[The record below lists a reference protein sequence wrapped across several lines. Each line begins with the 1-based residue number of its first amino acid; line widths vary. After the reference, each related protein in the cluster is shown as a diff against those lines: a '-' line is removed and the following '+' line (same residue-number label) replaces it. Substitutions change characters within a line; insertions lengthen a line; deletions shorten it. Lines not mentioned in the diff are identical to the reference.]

1 MHWVSLKSM
10 AGKLETLRYINNYST
25 EYLLVIY
32 LQPSSL
38 WGTLGIRWCIRH
50 CQLFRGTRWVCTN
63 RLMHEAIRKQN
74 LYLVTMFSVH
84 PTHLPWV
91 PWGYLEVWQGNID
104 VLNTPSASS
113 SRMSSKYCFICGLLW
128 IECQIG
134 ILFSFH

>member
-32 LQPSSL
+32 LEPSSV

-50 CQLFRGTRWVCTN
+50 CQFLHGTHWICSN

-74 LYLVTMFSVH
+74 LYLVIMFSVH

-91 PWGYLEVWQGNID
+91 PWGCMEVWQGNTD
-104 VLNTPSASS
+104 VLNTPSSS
-113 SRMSSKYCFICGLLW
+113 FSRMSSKYCFICGLLW
-128 IECQIG
+128 IEWQIS